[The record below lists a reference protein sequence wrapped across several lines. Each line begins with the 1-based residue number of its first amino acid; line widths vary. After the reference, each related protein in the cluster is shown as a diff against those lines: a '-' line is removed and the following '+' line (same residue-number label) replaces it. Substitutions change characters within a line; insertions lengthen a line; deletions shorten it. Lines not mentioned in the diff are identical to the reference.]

1 MIDHKAH
8 TRNAFKIIFQG
19 TGSWNDAKNKSIYP
33 VNKYGSINSKMSIG
47 INEIAE
53 PMKTILR

>member
-33 VNKYGSINSKMSIG
+33 VNKYGLIF
-47 INEIAE
+47 
-53 PMKTILR
+53 